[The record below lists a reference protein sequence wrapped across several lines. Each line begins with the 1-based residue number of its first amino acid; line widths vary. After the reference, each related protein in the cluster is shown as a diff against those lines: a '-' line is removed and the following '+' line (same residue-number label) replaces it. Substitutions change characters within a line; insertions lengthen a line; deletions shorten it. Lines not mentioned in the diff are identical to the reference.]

1 VTEGRVFYVLAVGCL
16 LAMVFLYWQ
25 HRKEREEWGRVHGE
39 QYVEMEAMGE
49 NMGQMGNRMPNTS
62 HNDNQ

>member
-1 VTEGRVFYVLAVGCL
+1 
-16 LAMVFLYWQ
+16 MVFLYWQ